1 MSTVIRKLREER
13 GLTQAEVADRA
24 DVTKQY
30 VTMLERGARK
40 TPSLPVLKKIAKALG
55 VPVGR
60 LLE

>member
-1 MSTVIRKLREER
+1 LSAVIRKLREER
-13 GLTQAEVADRA
+13 GLTQAEVAERA

-40 TPSLPVLKKIAKALG
+40 TPSLPVLKRLARALG
-55 VPVGR
+55 VPVAE

>member
-1 MSTVIRKLREER
+1 MIRKLREER
-13 GLTQAEVADRA
+13 GLTQAEVAERA

-40 TPSLPVLKKIAKALG
+40 TPSLPVLKRLARALG
-55 VPVGR
+55 VPVAE